1 MDEITQRVRS
11 IGARRKR
18 LRDELTSADA
28 ELRKLMPSAKAM
40 LTQEEIRAFTGLS
53 IQTIR
58 TYTAR
63 G

>member
-1 MDEITQRVRS
+1 MDEITQRMRA

-18 LRDELTSADA
+18 LRDELATADR
-28 ELRKLMPSAKAM
+28 ELRELMPSAKAHM
-40 LTQEEIRAFTGLS
+40 TQEEIRAYTGLS

-63 G
+63 

>member
-1 MDEITQRVRS
+1 MDDVIQRVKE

-28 ELRKLMPSAKAM
+28 ELRKLMPSATARM
-40 LTQEEIRAFTGLS
+40 TQEEIRTATGLA
-53 IQTIR
+53 IPTIR

-63 G
+63 